1 MRKNFLLRRLF
12 SLLVVFCWIAI
23 VVCVAA
29 YALLTTTWG
38 AKAASTYLIKWTMPF
53 SDVSVGSYEGTI
65 EKGLLLKEIT
75 INHIP
80 AMEKE
85 GILYL
90 QRFYVQIPLIHWRR
104 VSIKITNA
112 RLVLGSLD
120 PIVFNGTI
128 VRDQIQGNCYARS
141 VDVRNLVATLG
152 YNDLARF
159 LYGFISHVDFNV
171 QGAIFSPRFTGH
183 FFVDHLE
190 YKGTR
195 LSDGFGRLDLTV
207 KSLGSHPLMT
217 GYVIM
222 DSALV
227 QTGRINVDLNTS
239 KVDFKGDALNP
250 LLDIYGSTKV
260 EDMNIDLS
268 IKGSLQRPRLIFN
281 SDPPLPEDEIKFA
294 LATGKSWAGIDEGSG
309 GVGLRKK
316 LTDKLN
322 VTMETQEIP
331 ALLGQAQVPGYTK
344 TVGGEMNVTD
354 TFSLNIDK
362 KFVPADTATTSGV
375 SQPQKE
381 NEAEFTLKYKQRF

>member
-29 YALLTTTWG
+29 YTFLTTTWG
-38 AKAASTYLIKWTMPF
+38 AKAVSAYFIKWYMPF
-53 SDVSVGSYEGTI
+53 LDVSVGSYEGTI
-65 EKGLLLKEIT
+65 EKGLLLKEII

-85 GILYL
+85 GILRL
-90 QRFYVQIPLIHWRR
+90 QQLYVQIPLIHWRR
-104 VSIKITNA
+104 VSVKITNA
-112 RLVLGSLD
+112 RLVLGSSD
-120 PIVFNGTI
+120 PMVFDGAVI
-128 VRDQIQGNCYARS
+128 RDQIHGNCYARS
-141 VDVRNLVATLG
+141 IDVRNLIAALG
-152 YNDLARF
+152 YNDLAKF

-171 QGAIFSPRFTGH
+171 QGTVFSPRFTGH
-183 FFVDHLE
+183 FFVNHIT

-207 KSLGSHPLMT
+207 KSLGSHPLMR

-227 QTGRINVDLNTS
+227 ETGRINVDLTTS
-239 KVDFKGDALNP
+239 KADFKGDALNP
-250 LLDIYGSTKV
+250 LLDIHGSSKV
-260 EDMNIDLS
+260 EDMNIDMA

-294 LATGKSWAGIDEGSG
+294 LATGKSWSWIDDQSG

-316 LTDKLN
+316 LTDEFN
-322 VTMETQEIP
+322 VGMEAEEMP
-331 ALLGQAQVPGYTK
+331 SDPGGGQTPGYSK
-344 TVGGEMNVTD
+344 TIEGQMRVTD
-354 TFSLNIDK
+354 KLSVNVAK
-362 KFVPADTATTSGV
+362 KFIPVDTATTPGV
-375 SQPQKE
+375 SQPEKE
-381 NEAEFTLKYKQRF
+381 NEAEFYLKYKQRF

>member
-309 GVGLRKK
+309 GVGLR
-316 LTDKLN
+316 
-322 VTMETQEIP
+322 
-331 ALLGQAQVPGYTK
+331 
-344 TVGGEMNVTD
+344 
-354 TFSLNIDK
+354 
-362 KFVPADTATTSGV
+362 
-375 SQPQKE
+375 
-381 NEAEFTLKYKQRF
+381 